1 MAFFILLLLLFLP
14 DIYISRNYIHD
25 PVQFILYWLPTVIA
39 IVAVVALRHGSSRRM
54 LKTLFTIVLVLGIP
68 KLIFAVVSFIGWP
81 LGMAYKPL
89 TNIFNIIG
97 FILLAVSALC
107 MLYGI
112 TLGWQ
117 WFRIDRHDL
126 EFSDLPKGFDNYKIV
141 QISDLHL
148 GTFGKRRGFCRRLV
162 RAVNKENPD
171 IILFTGDLVNSKSSE
186 IKPFMGILPKFKSK
200 YGIYSI
206 LGNHDYCV
214 YGDFDSDV
222 EMRDN
227 IIEIIQ
233 AEKSFGWDIMI
244 NEHRIIE
251 HKGDKIYLIGVENN
265 GKPPFPQRA
274 DLEKAC
280 EGIPPGVFKIL
291 LSHDPTH
298 WRQQVLEKTDI
309 PLTLSGHTHG
319 MQFSIFGFNPSVLVY
334 RDWGGMYKE
343 NGQTLF
349 VSIGVGGN
357 MAFRFGAW
365 AEFNV
370 LTLRKT
376 KK

>member
-1 MAFFILLLLLFLP
+1 
-14 DIYISRNYIHD
+14 
-25 PVQFILYWLPTVIA
+25 
-39 IVAVVALRHGSSRRM
+39 M
-54 LKTLFTIVLVLGIP
+54 LKTLFTIVLVLGLP
-68 KLIFAVVSFIGWP
+68 KLVFAAVSFLGWP
-81 LGMAYKPL
+81 LGMAYPPL

-97 FILLAVSALC
+97 FVVLGITGLC

-117 WFRIDRHDL
+117 WFRTDRRT
-126 EFSDLPKGFDNYKIV
+126 FTFKNLPHAFHNFKIV

-171 IILFTGDLVNSKSSE
+171 VIFFTGDLVNSRADE
-186 IKPFMGILPKFKSK
+186 VKPFLGILPKFKAK
-200 YGIYSI
+200 YGVFSI
-206 LGNHDYCV
+206 LGNHDYCI
-214 YGDFDSDV
+214 YGDFNDDD
-222 EMRDN
+222 ELKGN
-227 IIEIIQ
+227 ILDIIQ
-233 AEKSFGWDIMI
+233 MEKDFGWDIMI
-244 NEHRIIE
+244 NENRKIE
-251 HKGDKIYLIGVENN
+251 KDGQAIYVIGVENN

-274 DLEKAC
+274 NLPKAM
-280 EGIPPGVFKIL
+280 EGVPSDAFKIL

-298 WRQQVLEKTDI
+298 WRQQVLRKTDI

-334 RDWGGMYKE
+334 RDWGGTYHE
-343 NGQTLF
+343 NNQTLF

-370 LTLRKT
+370 LTIQCG
-376 KK
+376 

>member
-1 MAFFILLLLLFLP
+1 MVYFILLLLLFLP
-14 DIYISRNYIHD
+14 DIYISRNYID
-25 PVQFILYWLPTVIA
+25 EPILFFLYWLPTV
-39 IVAVVALRHGSSRRM
+39 VALIAVIALRRGSSRRM
-54 LKTLFTIVLVLGIP
+54 LKTLFSIVLVLGLP
-68 KLIFAVVSFIGWP
+68 KLVFAIVSFLGWP

-97 FILLAVSALC
+97 YVLTGITALC

-117 WFRIDRHDL
+117 YFRIDRRTL
-126 EFSDLPKGFDNYKIV
+126 SFQNLPHAFDNFKVV

-162 RAVNKENPD
+162 RAVNKEEPD
-171 IILFTGDLVNSKSSE
+171 VIFFTGDLVNSKASE
-186 IKPFMGILPKFKSK
+186 VRPFLGILPKLKAK
-200 YGIYSI
+200 YGIFSI
-206 LGNHDYCV
+206 LGNHDYCI
-214 YGDFDSDV
+214 YGDYKSD
-222 EMRDN
+222 RDLKDN
-227 IIEIIQ
+227 IISIIKMEQ
-233 AEKSFGWDIMI
+233 SFGWKPLI
-244 NEHRIIE
+244 NDHKIIE
-251 HKGDKIYLIGVENN
+251 KDGQKIYVIGVENN

-274 DLEKAC
+274 DLQQAMV
-280 EGIPPGVFKIL
+280 GVPADSFKIL

-298 WRQQVLEKTDI
+298 WREQVLNKTDI

-334 RDWGGMYKE
+334 REWGGEYHE
-343 NGQTLF
+343 NNQTLF
-349 VSIGVGGN
+349 VSLGVGGN

-370 LTLRKT
+370 LTLKRS
-376 KK
+376 